1 MECEVTV
8 RMDVRVWQ
16 KFCEL
21 VLVEKGEALAAIEQ
35 DLVRAHDARDAAGI
49 NDNPLNSVTRGLLH
63 LVHETDSLQSSVG
76 DDVWDV
82 LVRLV
87 AAADPACDRRYS
99 LATIANVDVDDWL
112 GKRARIRSLP
122 DRDEYYHLVV
132 GVSNRLGQTLV
143 TLADYGT
150 FVPEVLA
157 AHPVDSGELSQTEWL
172 LRKEQEDERVRETV
186 DEMFP
191 QMSSAKKSQVQ

>member
-8 RMDVRVWQ
+8 RMDARIWQ

-35 DLVRAHDARDAAGI
+35 DLVRAHDARAAWI
-49 NDNPLNSVTRGLLH
+49 NDNPLNSVTRSLVH
-63 LVHETDSLQSSVG
+63 LVHETDSLQSGAG

-99 LATIANVDVDDWL
+99 LAAAAKTDGHEWL
-112 GKRARIRSLP
+112 GKRARIRSLS
-122 DRDEYYHLVV
+122 DLDDYYHLVV

-157 AHPVDSGELSQTEWL
+157 VHPVDSGELSQTEWL

-191 QMSSAKKSQVQ
+191 QRSSAKKSQVQ